1 MDLTFL
7 KPLYRRPGPYAS
19 VYVDLT
25 RTTEDAPKAAELRWR
40 ALRADLEEQGAPHGT
55 LGAVEEA
62 VLAELRERRSSGLVL
77 FAADG
82 EVVHSDRLPGPP
94 PAVPARVSRLPHV
107 LPYLAARGEPLPYV
121 RVLVDRRGGEI
132 CCVTAD
138 GRRRVFE
145 VEGDEE
151 YPIRKTK
158 ASDWN
163 QSRFQRAAEM
173 VWKANAR
180 KVGREVDVA
189 ARQCGAEAVVVAGDV
204 QARGALL
211 EEISEG
217 LRDRTVETDRGSRAD
232 GADGAGLDAEV
243 ARILQIKRSERIGAV
258 AERFEREL
266 ANGQRAVAGLPA
278 TVRALRLGQVES
290 LLLEDDPDSPA
301 RLWVGPEPGDV
312 AMTAGELR
320 DAGVADPV
328 QERADAALIR
338 AAACADGELFI
349 VPPDDPYAGLGVGAV
364 LRYTIAA

>member
-1 MDLTFL
+1 M
-7 KPLYRRPGPYAS
+7 
-19 VYVDLT
+19 
-25 RTTEDAPKAAELRWR
+25 
-40 ALRADLEEQGAPHGT
+40 
-55 LGAVEEA
+55 
-62 VLAELRERRSSGLVL
+62 
-77 FAADG
+77 
-82 EVVHSDRLPGPP
+82 
-94 PAVPARVSRLPHV
+94 
-107 LPYLAARGEPLPYV
+107 
-121 RVLVDRRGGEI
+121 DRRGGEI